1 MKWKWCIIC
10 LLFVYESLLQSW
22 SLQLSSYWAALLTTI
37 LCWIADIWRSYF
49 VLFSSILILRRKSRL
64 NNTVLFTRTKQ
75 WWKKA
80 AENIFVPQIF
90 HFLSHM
96 NATHTPTQRF
106 SSLKKKRPS
115 VSAVNWA
122 LRIPPLMCTMSNKA
136 ELLPSFTPQRLQ
148 RTYTYTHTHTH
159 TLARMLDK
167 LIPALYVGCFLMSS
181 HTNTCVHPRQKLNL
195 SLITEDRG
203 AFIHTNTNPQ
213 SARKAS
219 VTGSKLFRLKTQIT
233 NVS

>member
-106 SSLKKKRPS
+106 SSLKKKTFCLSSELSPEDSSSHAHNVEQSR
-115 VSAVNWA
+115 AAA
-122 LRIPPLMCTMSNKA
+122 LFHTTAAPAHI
-136 ELLPSFTPQRLQ
+136 
-148 RTYTYTHTHTH
+148 YIYTHTHT
-159 TLARMLDK
+159 RWR
-167 LIPALYVGCFLMSS
+167 GC
-181 HTNTCVHPRQKLNL
+181 
-195 SLITEDRG
+195 
-203 AFIHTNTNPQ
+203 
-213 SARKAS
+213 
-219 VTGSKLFRLKTQIT
+219 
-233 NVS
+233 